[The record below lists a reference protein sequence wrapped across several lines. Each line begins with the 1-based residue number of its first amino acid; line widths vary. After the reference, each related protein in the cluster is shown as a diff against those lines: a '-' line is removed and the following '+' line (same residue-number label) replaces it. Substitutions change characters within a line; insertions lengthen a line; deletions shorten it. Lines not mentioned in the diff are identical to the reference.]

1 VQSSGIPFSDE
12 SAVSPIAI
20 NSVLLLTFQVHDE
33 TLGKQLTQVAPTEPY
48 ILFVHT
54 ARDHPYIKRGCPV
67 MLDAL
72 ISTGRGTIITLSDTD
87 SNPWE
92 WTSQ

>member
-1 VQSSGIPFSDE
+1 V
-12 SAVSPIAI
+12 
-20 NSVLLLTFQVHDE
+20 
-33 TLGKQLTQVAPTEPY
+33 TQVMPTQPE

-54 ARDHPYIKRGCPV
+54 ARDHPYIKRGDPV

-72 ISTGRGTIITLSDTD
+72 LSTGRGTIITLFDTD
-87 SNPWE
+87 GNTWE